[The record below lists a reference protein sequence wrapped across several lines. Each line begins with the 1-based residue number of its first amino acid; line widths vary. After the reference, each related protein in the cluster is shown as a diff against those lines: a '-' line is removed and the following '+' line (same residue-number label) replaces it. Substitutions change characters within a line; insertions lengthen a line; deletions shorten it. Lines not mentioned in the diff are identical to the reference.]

1 MFDERYSSSSAAALM
16 SGSKQ
21 QAVTRDLDAV
31 SACVILSHFCKVG
44 GEGAEEVLLDDKA
57 LAERLLREHDEL
69 MEERARIEKE
79 RLLMNTMK
87 ESRGDMI
94 KRIKQEE
101 KDMEGKLRGLSRKER
116 EKMKKQRKKKS
127 VNKKRLL

>member
-1 MFDERYSSSSAAALM
+1 MYSDTYILITLSSRYSSSSAAALM

-69 MEERARIEKE
+69 MEERT
-79 RLLMNTMK
+79 RL
-87 ESRGDMI
+87 
-94 KRIKQEE
+94 
-101 KDMEGKLRGLSRKER
+101 
-116 EKMKKQRKKKS
+116 
-127 VNKKRLL
+127 